1 MMSRITLNT
10 EVKDKL
16 DKEELRSDADKW
28 FAEKVAE
35 GFESTGGIKLGL
47 GESDVTLLTGNFVL
61 AKEADEL
68 ELDIPPIIDSD
79 GIAHQLTIEQLTGLM
94 LEYGQRRAALSV
106 QYAAKRQGTED

>member
-1 MMSRITLNT
+1 MSRITLNAQAV
-10 EVKDKL
+10 ENVDG
-16 DKEELRSDADKW
+16 EELRIAADNW
-28 FAEKVAE
+28 FAEQVAE

-61 AKEADEL
+61 AKEAAEL

-79 GIAHQLTIEQLTGLM
+79 GVAQQLTIEQLTGLM

-106 QYAAKRQGTED
+106 EYASKRQGTED